1 VRLCL
6 PVSTIQYLHVLL
18 AHWWLS
24 FAVCLDILVLHP
36 MELLL
41 QACRVFSPYAKGPSD
56 GFLKQLSL
64 LI

>member
-1 VRLCL
+1 MR
-6 PVSTIQYLHVLL
+6 YLLIG
-18 AHWWLS
+18 WLS

-41 QACRVFSPYAKGPSD
+41 QAYRVFSPYAKGPSD
-56 GFLKQLSL
+56 GFPKQLSL

>member
-1 VRLCL
+1 MC
-6 PVSTIQYLHVLL
+6 YLLIG
-18 AHWWLS
+18 WLS

-41 QACRVFSPYAKGPSD
+41 QAYKVFSPYVKGPSD